1 MTTDSDWTFDHVNFH
16 VAGEAP
22 ILKFFADVLGWKPGP
37 RPAFPFPGTW
47 LYQNDDALVH
57 LVTQEGNTPELVF
70 SHIAFRTG
78 KDAADVLAAV
88 RESGVPHQ
96 VRKHPARPAAQIFVQ
111 LPGGV
116 VLELEAPL
124 SGPLEAAREYEKP
137 ATE

>member
-1 MTTDSDWTFDHVNFH
+1 MTPDSDWTFDHVNFH
-16 VAGEAP
+16 VAGDAP

-57 LVTQEGNTPELVF
+57 LVTQEGDAPELVF
-70 SHIAFRTG
+70 SHIAFRTK

-88 RESGVPHQ
+88 RESGISHQ

-124 SGPLEAAREYEKP
+124 SGPLEAAREYE
-137 ATE
+137 

>member
-1 MTTDSDWTFDHVNFH
+1 MSSDSDWTFDHVNFH
-16 VAGEAP
+16 VAGGAP

-57 LVTQEGNTPELVF
+57 LVDQEGDTPELVF
-70 SHIAFRTG
+70 SHIAFRTK

-88 RESGVPHQ
+88 RESGMQHH

-124 SGPLEAAREYEKP
+124 SGPLEAAREYK
-137 ATE
+137 

>member
-1 MTTDSDWTFDHVNFH
+1 MTPDNDWTFDHINFH
-16 VAGEAP
+16 VAGDAP

-57 LVTQEGNTPELVF
+57 LVTQEGETPELVF
-70 SHIAFRTG
+70 SHIAFRTK
-78 KDAADVLAAV
+78 KDVAAVLAAV
-88 RESGVPHQ
+88 RESGIPHQ

-116 VLELEAPL
+116 VVELEAPL
-124 SGPLEAAREYEKP
+124 SGPLDATREYR
-137 ATE
+137 

>member
-1 MTTDSDWTFDHVNFH
+1 MTPDSDWTFDHVNFH
-16 VAGEAP
+16 VAGDAP
-22 ILKFFADVLGWKPGP
+22 ILQFFADVLGWKPGP

-57 LVTQEGNTPELVF
+57 LVDQEGDTPELVF
-70 SHIAFRTG
+70 SHIAFRTK

-88 RESGVPHQ
+88 RKSGMQHQ

-124 SGPLEAAREYEKP
+124 SDPLEAAREYE
-137 ATE
+137 

>member
-1 MTTDSDWTFDHVNFH
+1 MTEDNDWTFDHVNFH
-16 VAGEAP
+16 VAGDAP
-22 ILKFFADVLGWKPGP
+22 ILKFFADVFGWKPGP

-57 LVTQEGNTPELVF
+57 LVTQEGETPELVF
-70 SHIAFRTG
+70 SHIAFRTK

-88 RESGVPHQ
+88 RESGIPHQ

-116 VLELEAPL
+116 VLELEASL
-124 SGPLEAAREYEKP
+124 SGPLEAAREYV
-137 ATE
+137 